1 VIDSYVKSPLGPGVC
16 DIQKMHRREFKMMS
30 PALQF
35 SVAFA
40 AAIFLTACAT
50 TPPVGSKK
58 WHETRIAEIESAY
71 RNNEVSEEAYLSLKN
86 EADQT
91 RVEHQTDMTRY
102 LLYRR
107 GIGYYRHK
115 GTFAF

>member
-1 VIDSYVKSPLGPGVC
+1 MC
-16 DIQKMHRREFKMMS
+16 DIRKLDQAEFKMKS
-30 PALQF
+30 PALRLG
-35 SVAFA
+35 VAVTV
-40 AAIFLTACAT
+40 AIFLAGCAT

-71 RNNEVSEEAYLSLKN
+71 QNTEISKETYLSLIS

-91 RVEHQTDMTRY
+91 RVQHKANMRSH

-107 GIGYYRHK
+107 SIGYYRDR
-115 GTFAF
+115 GSFVF

>member
-1 VIDSYVKSPLGPGVC
+1 
-16 DIQKMHRREFKMMS
+16 MMS
-30 PALQF
+30 PALRLG
-35 SVAFA
+35 VAFA
-40 AAIFLTACAT
+40 AAIFLAGCAT

-58 WHETRIAEIESAY
+58 WHATRIAEIESAY
-71 RNNEVSEEAYLSLKN
+71 QNREVSKEAYLSLKN

-91 RVEHQTDMTRY
+91 RVEHQEDMTRY

-115 GTFAF
+115 GTFTF

>member
-1 VIDSYVKSPLGPGVC
+1 
-16 DIQKMHRREFKMMS
+16 MTS
-30 PALQF
+30 PALRF
-35 SVAFA
+35 GVAFVT
-40 AAIFLTACAT
+40 AIVLAGCAT
-50 TPPVGSKK
+50 TPLVGSKK

-71 RNNEVSEEAYLSLKN
+71 QNSEIPKEAYLSLKN

-91 RVEHQTDMTRY
+91 RVEHQEYMKWY

-107 GIGYYRHK
+107 SVGYYRDK